1 MEKGAISG
9 LLCNKACKTKQVIE
23 QYRVLMQ
30 DKKRRRVCVFT
41 IHPAKNVRVLN
52 RQCRSLQKSG
62 WDVTLIAMSEEGTY
76 DDEGIKVIG
85 IKRWKSKWQ
94 RVKTVFGIAYKA
106 YKQKADVYHFHD
118 PDLLIPAV
126 FLRALRRKPV
136 IYDIHEFYSINKPY
150 RLPNIWPVRQIA
162 SVLTWLVETVTGML
176 CGYISAVYEEHIR
189 RFSKLGCKT
198 VYTPNYASID
208 DFVPVPVS
216 DEEWEQRRK
225 KVIHTGT
232 LDPEAKGGLVLLDIA
247 KEVRKRRQDIDFIV
261 TRRFFAKF
269 QEEAIMKKMALPE
282 YKDAIKLVPSV
293 DGKELPKVVRQGGI
307 GLSTEQDV
315 SQGRLAVP
323 TKFFEYM
330 SQAVPIIASDL
341 PPSRKYVGDEECGIL
356 VKPDSP
362 EEYAEAII
370 KLVDNPELAKEM
382 GRKGQKAFTERL
394 NWRVVE
400 KELVNFYMSISS

>member
-1 MEKGAISG
+1 
-9 LLCNKACKTKQVIE
+9 
-23 QYRVLMQ
+23 MQ
-30 DKKRRRVCVFT
+30 DEKRRRVCVFT

-52 RQCRSLQKSG
+52 RQCRSLQKNG

-85 IKRWKSKWQ
+85 IKRWKSRWQ

-106 YKQKADVYHFHD
+106 YKQKADIYHFHD
-118 PDLLIPAV
+118 LDLLIPAV
-126 FLRALRRKPV
+126 FLKLLTRRPV
-136 IYDIHEFYSINKPY
+136 IYDIHEFYYINKPW
-150 RLPNIWPVRQIA
+150 RLPNIWPIRQIA
-162 SVLTWLVETVTGML
+162 SVLTWLVETIAGML
-176 CGYISAVYEEHIR
+176 CGYISAVHEDLVR

-216 DEEWEQRRK
+216 DEQWEQRRK

-247 KEVRKRRQDIDFIV
+247 KEVRKRRQDLEFIV

-269 QEEAIMKKMALPE
+269 QEEAIMKKMALPD
-282 YKDAIKLVPSV
+282 YQGIIQFIPSAS
-293 DGKELPKVVRQGGI
+293 GSELPKVVRQGGV
-307 GLSTEQDV
+307 GLSTGQDV
-315 SQGRLAVP
+315 NQGKLAVP

-330 SQAVPIIASDL
+330 SQAVPIVASDL

-362 EEYAEAII
+362 EEYADAII
-370 KLVDNPELAKEM
+370 KLVDNPELAKKM
-382 GRKGQKAFTERL
+382 GRKGQKAFAERL
-394 NWRVVE
+394 NWSFVE
-400 KELVNFYMSISS
+400 KRLVEFYESISG

>member
-1 MEKGAISG
+1 
-9 LLCNKACKTKQVIE
+9 
-23 QYRVLMQ
+23 
-30 DKKRRRVCVFT
+30 
-41 IHPAKNVRVLN
+41 
-52 RQCRSLQKSG
+52 
-62 WDVTLIAMSEEGTY
+62 MSEEGTY
-76 DDEGIKVIG
+76 DDECIQVIG

-94 RVKTVFGIAYKA
+94 RVKTVLGIAYKA

-136 IYDIHEFYSINKPY
+136 IYDIHEFYSINKVQ

-162 SVLTWLVETVTGML
+162 SVLTWSIETIAGML
-176 CGYISAVYEEHIR
+176 CGYISAVYKEHIR

-216 DEEWEQRRK
+216 DEEWEQRRQ

-232 LDPEAKGGLVLLDIA
+232 LDPEAKGGLLLLDIA

-269 QEEAIMKKMALPE
+269 QEESIMKKMALPE
-282 YKDAIKLVPSV
+282 YKDVIKLIPSV
-293 DGKELPKVVRQGGI
+293 DGKELPKVVREGGV
-307 GLSTEQDV
+307 GLSTEQDMI
-315 SQGRLAVP
+315 QGRLAVP

-330 SQAVPIIASDL
+330 SQAVPIVASDL

-356 VKPDSP
+356 VKSDSP
-362 EEYAEAII
+362 EEFAEAII
-370 KLVDNPELAKEM
+370 RLVDNPELAKEM
-382 GRKGQKAFTERL
+382 GRKGQKAFAERL
-394 NWRVVE
+394 NWNVVE
-400 KELVNFYMSISS
+400 KELVQFYESISS